1 LHEEQGALI
10 CAVLDFIQDDINHY
24 RGLAV
29 LSSDSC
35 AYNFIQFL
43 KAHPPCCA
51 GPGHQVEVMLK
62 FVIVVDGVVS
72 KFFLDALG
80 V

>member
-10 CAVLDFIQDDINHY
+10 CAVLDFIQDDIDHY

-35 AYNFIQFL
+35 AYNFVQFL
-43 KAHPPCCA
+43 KAYPPCCA
-51 GPGHQVEVMLK
+51 RPGHQVEVMFK
-62 FVIVVDGVVS
+62 FVIIVDGVVS